1 MKKYPNYF
9 TEECYKYENIKW
21 IYTHLVTRCFGK
33 FLQYVTMVPIVEM
46 FNHECSD
53 LYYDFDYMDSNKNK
67 PSNFNGLGES
77 KKREF

>member
-1 MKKYPNYF
+1 
-9 TEECYKYENIKW
+9 
-21 IYTHLVTRCFGK
+21 
-33 FLQYVTMVPIVEM
+33 MVPIVEM

-53 LYYDFDYMDSNKNK
+53 LYYDFDYLDSNKNK